1 MTSPRDPH
9 GGPRPLHLVRGD
21 GGDPDSSS
29 LTADG
34 RGEGRRTVVQPVGAG
49 PPERQVPRELPAPPA
64 ERRLLPARLEI
75 RLPSAA
81 AGRAVARARH
91 PAGRRW
97 LPDRA
102 RLLQRLAERAQDGGA
117 PWPRV
122 AAAVLALR
130 GIAGDDGPTFARR
143 LGISATALARLEAGA
158 SPASAV
164 PPRLRAVGGLVDW
177 SWVDA
182 GEPDR

>member
-9 GGPRPLHLVRGD
+9 GGHRPLHLVRGD
-21 GGDPDSSS
+21 GGDPGPPSP
-29 LTADG
+29 TADG
-34 RGEGRRTVVQPVGAG
+34 RGEGRRTDPGAG
-49 PPERQVPRELPAPPA
+49 RPPRELPSPPA

-75 RLPSAA
+75 RLSSMASD
-81 AGRAVARARH
+81 RVEARARH

-143 LGISATALARLEAGA
+143 LGISTTALARLEAGA

-164 PPRLRAVGGLVDW
+164 PSRLRAVGGLVDW
-177 SWVDA
+177 KWVDA
-182 GEPDR
+182 GEVDR

>member
-9 GGPRPLHLVRGD
+9 GGYRPLHLVRGD
-21 GGDPDSSS
+21 GGDPGPPSPA
-29 LTADG
+29 ADG
-34 RGEGRRTVVQPVGAG
+34 RGEGRRTDPGAG
-49 PPERQVPRELPAPPA
+49 RPPRELPSPPA

-75 RLPSAA
+75 RLPSMAA
-81 AGRAVARARH
+81 DRVEARARH

-143 LGISATALARLEAGA
+143 LGISTTALARLEAGA

-177 SWVDA
+177 KWVDA
-182 GEPDR
+182 GEVDR